1 MKGMTRTI
9 MFGATAVFGLA
20 AMLAPCAGAAA
31 SETVRKV
38 RGEVV
43 AVNTQDTP
51 SIIVVKAMTAKK
63 QEMIVGATVD
73 KGVQITRGSQR
84 VSLGDIKTGEV
95 VELQYVKHQDGLA
108 ARSIHV
114 R

>member
-1 MKGMTRTI
+1 MERLPRKLL
-9 MFGATAVFGLA
+9 FGAMALFGLA
-20 AMLAPCAGAAA
+20 AVLAPCVVSAS
-31 SETVRKV
+31 SETVRTV

-51 SIIVVKAMTAKK
+51 QVIVVKAMTAKK

-73 KGVQITRGSQR
+73 QGVKITRGSQR
-84 VSLGDIKTGEV
+84 VSLGDIKAGEV